1 MIQNSNFLLPL
12 QFSEFYFQSNANIVI
27 LVSNDE
33 DGDDDIFDVLL
44 TSLKLSIGSLDSSE
58 STFFL
63 YKVTLVIAETYNK
76 VFVRIPLPQ
85 AVSSCFC

>member
-44 TSLKLSIGSLDSSE
+44 TSLKLSIGSLDS
-58 STFFL
+58 
-63 YKVTLVIAETYNK
+63 AETYNK

>member
-58 STFFL
+58 STFF
-63 YKVTLVIAETYNK
+63 YIK
-76 VFVRIPLPQ
+76 
-85 AVSSCFC
+85 